1 MDNSKKSKFNIVDT
15 FVVLILLALIFGIV
29 FFFIRESRTIYEGR
43 SEKNITYKIC
53 ISGVESEYA
62 STFVTG
68 EKIYNSSTL
77 NYIGT
82 ITKVETLPATESG
95 EKAVAGAA
103 EGEYLLKQEERHG
116 LCDIY
121 ITLTAKTKLDT
132 RGVAYID
139 SERITIDSELDVRCD
154 NFAAPSRITMF
165 SVG

>member
-1 MDNSKKSKFNIVDT
+1 MDNTKKSKFNIVDT

-53 ISGVESEYA
+53 ISDVEEEYA
-62 STFVTG
+62 STFATG
-68 EKIYNSSTL
+68 KKIYNSSTL

-82 ITKVETLPATESG
+82 ITKVEILPATESSG
-95 EKAVAGAA
+95 TAAAGAA
-103 EGEYLLKQEERHG
+103 EGEYLLGQEQCPG
-116 LCDIY
+116 LCDVY

-139 SERITIDSELDVRCD
+139 SERITVGSALDIRCD
-154 NFAAPSRITMF
+154 NFAAPSYITMF
-165 SVG
+165 SIG